1 MSKSKNEKLNARQ
14 EQFCREYIIDLNA
27 SQAAIRAGYC
37 SKRANCSGGQ
47 LLANANIQKRIAELK
62 NERAEKTEIK
72 AEEVLLELHRLATAD
87 PREIL
92 DADGRP
98 LPPAQ
103 WPVGIARCVKSY
115 DVVESGE
122 RVKITKVKFTDKG
135 KALETLCRHLG
146 LLKDR
151 LEVSAQEPTL
161 RDILRAIPRTQKAE
175 GAD

>member
-37 SKRANCSGGQ
+37 SENADVSGPR
-47 LLANANIQKRIAELK
+47 LLGNARIQKRIAELNTK
-62 NERAEKTEIK
+62 RAEKTEIK

-92 DADGRP
+92 DSDGKP

-115 DVVESGE
+115 DVIESGE
-122 RVKITKVKFTDKG
+122 HVKITKVKFTDKG

-146 LLKDR
+146 LLKDK